1 MYLDAIALEARN
13 PLAHARF
20 WSAALGVPA
29 RSRGEAGYELR
40 TPRVSFRLV
49 PVPTAPTGREGDIV
63 TRLHLDLHGGPDQA
77 AFTRRLL
84 SLGASRRDVGQGDV
98 PWEVLADTE
107 GHLFCVMPG
116 ERYGGTGPGLGALP
130 IDSASPLADRDF
142 WARVTGWTPVGD
154 GDGHGDPA
162 LRHPTGSGPSLE
174 FCAELGPKPAGVRN
188 AMGLVVGLEDGE
200 RADDVHQ
207 RLLDLGAR
215 PVESDPGAPWR
226 LLADPSGNEFRLVA
240 GRAAG

>member
-29 RSRGEAGYELR
+29 RSRGAAGFELC
-40 TPRVSFRLV
+40 TPRVSFRLI
-49 PVPTAPTGREGDIV
+49 PAPEGGTGREEEAV

-84 SLGASRRDVGQGDV
+84 TLGADRRDVGQGDV

-116 ERYGGTGPGLGALP
+116 TRYDGTGPGLGALP
-130 IDSASPLADRDF
+130 IDSASPRSDRDF
-142 WARVTGWTPVGD
+142 WSLVTGWTPVGD
-154 GDGHGDPA
+154 DGGDPA
-162 LRHPTGSGPSLE
+162 LRHPDGSGPRLA
-174 FCAELGPKPAGVRN
+174 FCAEVGAKPAGVRN
-188 AMGLVVGLEDGE
+188 AMGLVVGLDDGE
-200 RADDVHQ
+200 RSDEAHR
-207 RLLDLGAR
+207 RLLELGAR
-215 PVESDPGAPWR
+215 PAESDPGAPWR
-226 LLADPSGNEFRLVA
+226 LLTDPSGNEFRLA
-240 GRAAG
+240 TDRPGA